1 MNDFNCGNKRD
12 KRNNCNY
19 WASLAGQAN
28 YFTKYP
34 DFMKT
39 DCTCS
44 CNKWCQ
50 LQRETSKVRENQI
63 MLMLVFVIKFG

>member
-28 YFTKYP
+28 YCTKYP

-50 LQRETSKVRENQI
+50 LQRDLKSKGKPNYANASI
-63 MLMLVFVIKFG
+63 CN